1 MLNSLTTDSG
11 MILKIGMSGLHVQ
24 GLQHI
29 LHIYPDGKFGPLTE
43 EAVKEFQTSHGLTA
57 DGIVGAKTWAA
68 LKSAEDGV
76 FKKSTRVINEIIV
89 HCSATPEGKD
99 YSLDTIRQW
108 HRQRG
113 FSDIGYHYVIHP
125 DGTVEEGRD
134 VNIAGAHCSGHNSK
148 SIGICY
154 IGGMTADNKKAKDT
168 RTEEQR
174 TNLKAL
180 LMAMRKLYP
189 SAKIHGH
196 RDFAAKACPSFDA
209 TEEYKNI

>member
-11 MILKIGMSGLHVQ
+11 MILKKGMSGLHVQ

-43 EAVKEFQTSHGLTA
+43 EAVKEFQTSHGLVA

-76 FKKSTRVINEIIV
+76 FKKSTRTINEIIV

-99 YSLDTIRQW
+99 YTLDTIRQW

-168 RTEEQR
+168 RTDAQKV
-174 TNLKAL
+174 NLKAL

>member
-1 MLNSLTTDSG
+1 
-11 MILKIGMSGLHVQ
+11 MILKKGMSGLHVQ
-24 GLQHI
+24 GLQHL

-43 EAVKEFQTSHGLTA
+43 EAVKEFQTAHGLVA

-99 YSLDTIRQW
+99 YTLDTIRQW

-134 VNIAGAHCSGHNSK
+134 VNIAGAHCSGLNSK

-180 LMAMRKLYP
+180 LLAMRKLYP
-189 SAKIHGH
+189 QAKIHGH

>member
-1 MLNSLTTDSG
+1 MIDSAMTLKKG
-11 MILKIGMSGLHVQ
+11 MTGLHVQ
-24 GLQHI
+24 GLQEL

-43 EAVKEFQTSHGLTA
+43 EAVKEFQKAHGLVA
-57 DGIVGAKTWAA
+57 DGIVGEKTWAA
-68 LKSAEDGV
+68 LKSAEKGEL
-76 FKKSTRVINEIIV
+76 KKSTRTINEIIV

-99 YSLDTIRQW
+99 YTLDTIRQW
-108 HRQRG
+108 HLQRG

-125 DGTVEEGRD
+125 DGLVEGGRD

-168 RTEEQR
+168 RTDAQKV
-174 TNLKAL
+174 NLKVL
-180 LMAMRKLYP
+180 LQAMRKLYP

-196 RDFAAKACPSFDA
+196 RDFAAKDCPSFDA

>member
-1 MLNSLTTDSG
+1 MLNSLTTDSHMTLKKG
-11 MILKIGMSGLHVQ
+11 MNGLHVQ
-24 GLQHI
+24 GLQEL

-43 EAVKEFQTSHGLTA
+43 EAVKEFQKAHGLVA
-57 DGIVGAKTWAA
+57 DGIVGEKTWAA
-68 LKSAEDGV
+68 LKSAEKGEL
-76 FKKSTRVINEIIV
+76 KKSTRTINEIIV

-99 YSLDTIRQW
+99 YTLDTIRQW
-108 HRQRG
+108 HLQRG

-125 DGTVEEGRD
+125 DGKVEVGRD

-174 TNLKAL
+174 KSLKVL
-180 LMAMRKLYP
+180 LQAMRKLYP
-189 SAKIHGH
+189 SASIHGH
-196 RDFAAKACPSFDA
+196 RDFAAKDCPSFDA

>member
-1 MLNSLTTDSG
+1 MLNSLTTDGG
-11 MILKIGMSGLHVQ
+11 MILKKGMSGLHVQ
-24 GLQHI
+24 GLQHL

-43 EAVKEFQTSHGLTA
+43 EAVKEFQEAHGLVA

-76 FKKSTRVINEIIV
+76 FKKSTRAINEIIV

-99 YSLDTIRQW
+99 YTLDTIRQW
-108 HRQRG
+108 HLQRG
-113 FSDIGYHYVIHP
+113 FSDIGYHYVIHL
-125 DGTVEEGRD
+125 DGKVEERRD

-154 IGGMTADNKKAKDT
+154 IGGMTADGKKAKDT
-168 RTEEQR
+168 RTDKQKTTLKSLLKTMR
-174 TNLKAL
+174 T
-180 LMAMRKLYP
+180 LYP
-189 SAKIHGH
+189 QAKIHGH

>member
-1 MLNSLTTDSG
+1 
-11 MILKIGMSGLHVQ
+11 MSGLHVQ
-24 GLQHI
+24 GLQHL

-43 EAVKEFQTSHGLTA
+43 EAVMEFQTAHGLTA

-76 FKKSTRVINEIIV
+76 FKKSTRTINEIIV

-99 YSLDTIRQW
+99 YTLDTIRQW

-189 SAKIHGH
+189 TAKIHGH

>member
-1 MLNSLTTDSG
+1 MTLKKG
-11 MILKIGMSGLHVQ
+11 MTGLHVQ
-24 GLQHI
+24 GLQEL

-43 EAVKEFQTSHGLTA
+43 EAVKEFQKAHGLVA
-57 DGIVGAKTWAA
+57 DGIVGEKTWAA
-68 LKSAEDGV
+68 LKAAEKGEL
-76 FKKSTRVINEIIV
+76 KKSTRTINEIIV

-99 YSLDTIRQW
+99 YTLDTIRQW
-108 HRQRG
+108 HLQRG

-125 DGTVEEGRD
+125 DGKVKEGRD

-168 RTEEQR
+168 RTDEQR
-174 TNLKAL
+174 KSLKVL

-189 SAKIHGH
+189 SASIHGH
-196 RDFAAKACPSFDA
+196 RDFAAKDCPSFDA

>member
-1 MLNSLTTDSG
+1 
-11 MILKIGMSGLHVQ
+11 MSGLHVQ
-24 GLQHI
+24 GLQHL

-43 EAVKEFQTSHGLTA
+43 EAVKEFQKAHGLVA

-125 DGTVEEGRD
+125 DGKVEEGRD

-174 TNLKAL
+174 KSLKAL

-189 SAKIHGH
+189 TAKIHGH

>member
-1 MLNSLTTDSG
+1 MT
-11 MILKIGMSGLHVQ
+11 LKKGMSGLHVQ
-24 GLQHI
+24 GLQQL

-43 EAVKEFQTSHGLTA
+43 EAVKEFQTAHGLTA

-99 YSLDTIRQW
+99 YTLDTIRQW

-125 DGTVEEGRD
+125 DGKVEEGRD
-134 VNIAGAHCSGHNSK
+134 VDIAGAHCSGHNSK

-154 IGGMTADNKKAKDT
+154 IGGLTADGKKAKDT

-180 LMAMRKLYP
+180 LMTMRKLYP
-189 SAKIHGH
+189 QAKIHGH

>member
-11 MILKIGMSGLHVQ
+11 MILKKGMSGLHVQ
-24 GLQHI
+24 GLQHL

-43 EAVKEFQTSHGLTA
+43 EAVKEFQTSHGLVA

-68 LKSAEDGV
+68 LKSAEKGEL
-76 FKKSTRVINEIIV
+76 KKSTRVINEIIV

-99 YSLDTIRQW
+99 YTLDTIRQW

-125 DGTVEEGRD
+125 DGKVEEGRD

-189 SAKIHGH
+189 TAKIHGH

>member
-1 MLNSLTTDSG
+1 
-11 MILKIGMSGLHVQ
+11 MILKKGMSGLHVQ
-24 GLQHI
+24 GLQHL

-43 EAVKEFQTSHGLTA
+43 EAVKEFQTAHGLTA

-99 YSLDTIRQW
+99 YTLDTIRQW

>member
-1 MLNSLTTDSG
+1 
-11 MILKIGMSGLHVQ
+11 MILKKGMSGLHVQ
-24 GLQHI
+24 GLQHL

-43 EAVKEFQTSHGLTA
+43 EAVKEFQTAHGLTA

-99 YSLDTIRQW
+99 YTLDTIRQW

-189 SAKIHGH
+189 TAKIHGH

>member
-1 MLNSLTTDSG
+1 
-11 MILKIGMSGLHVQ
+11 MILKKGMSGLHVQ
-24 GLQHI
+24 GLQHL

-43 EAVKEFQTSHGLTA
+43 EAVMEFQTAHGLTA

-76 FKKSTRVINEIIV
+76 FKKSTRTINEIIV

-99 YSLDTIRQW
+99 YTLDTIRQW

-189 SAKIHGH
+189 TAKIHGH

>member
-1 MLNSLTTDSG
+1 MIDFKKMTLKKG
-11 MILKIGMSGLHVQ
+11 MTGLHVEAVQ
-24 GLQHI
+24 RL
-29 LHIYPDGKFGPLTE
+29 LKIYPDGIFGPLTE
-43 EAVKEFQTSHGLTA
+43 EAVKEFQTEHALKA
-57 DGIVGAKTWAA
+57 DGIVGEKTWAA
-68 LKSAEDGV
+68 WKTAEKGEL
-76 FKKSTRVINEIIV
+76 KKSTRSISEIIV

-99 YSLDTIRQW
+99 YTLDTIRQW
-108 HRQRG
+108 HLQRG

-125 DGTVEEGRD
+125 DGKVEEGRD

-174 TNLKAL
+174 KSLKVL

-196 RDFAAKACPSFDA
+196 RDFAAKDCPSFDA

>member
-1 MLNSLTTDSG
+1 
-11 MILKIGMSGLHVQ
+11 MILKKGMSGLHVQ
-24 GLQHI
+24 GLQHL

-43 EAVKEFQTSHGLTA
+43 EAVKEFQEAHGLVA

-99 YSLDTIRQW
+99 YTLDTIRQW

-180 LMAMRKLYP
+180 LLAMRKLYP
-189 SAKIHGH
+189 TAKIHGH

>member
-1 MLNSLTTDSG
+1 MT
-11 MILKIGMSGLHVQ
+11 LKKGMSGLHVQ
-24 GLQHI
+24 GLQQL

-43 EAVKEFQTSHGLTA
+43 EAVKEFQEAHGLVA

-68 LKSAEDGV
+68 LKSGEDGV

-99 YSLDTIRQW
+99 YTLDTIRQW

-125 DGTVEEGRD
+125 DGKVEEGRD

-168 RTEEQR
+168 RTAKQR
-174 TNLKAL
+174 TML
-180 LMAMRKLYP
+180 LWLLVKMRNLYP

>member
-1 MLNSLTTDSG
+1 MLNSLTTDSHMTLTKG
-11 MILKIGMSGLHVQ
+11 MNGLHVQ
-24 GLQHI
+24 GLQEL

-43 EAVKEFQTSHGLTA
+43 EAVKELQTAHGLVA
-57 DGIVGAKTWAA
+57 DGIVGERTWAA
-68 LKSAEDGV
+68 LKSAEKGEL
-76 FKKSTRVINEIIV
+76 KKSTRTINEIIV

-99 YSLDTIRQW
+99 YTLDTIRQW
-108 HRQRG
+108 HLQRG

-125 DGTVEEGRD
+125 DGLVEEGRD

-168 RTEEQR
+168 RTSEQR
-174 TNLKAL
+174 TMLLWL
-180 LMAMRKLYP
+180 LMKMRKLYP

-196 RDFAAKACPSFDA
+196 RDFAAKDCPSFDA